1 MAFGA
6 QTTFHL
12 CAFRQVGTGPTV
24 QYDTLTEEV
33 IVLKPAQS
41 LVRTS
46 PARRPP
52 LSWSLLAPALSM
64 LLPSLSISI
73 ANVALPTMAQTFHA
87 AFHDVQWVVIAY
99 LLTTTTLIVGAGRLG
114 DIAGRRRL
122 LLLGISLFT
131 VATLLCGL
139 APNLAF
145 LVAARG
151 LQGAGAACMMAL
163 TMAFIGDIVPKERT
177 GSAMGLLGT
186 MSAVGTALGPSLGG
200 ILITAFG
207 WRAIFL
213 VVVPLG
219 LLTLALSAR
228 SLPASAPEPNAAP
241 PRFDVLGTL
250 LLAVTL
256 GAYALAM
263 TIEGTSFGIGLLGIS
278 AACLALFVVAER
290 RVSSPLLTLA
300 MFRDPVLAAGLSTS
314 ALVSTVVMT
323 TLVVGPFHLSRALH
337 LDPAL
342 VGLVMSAGP
351 VVSAL
356 TGVPAGRAADRFG
369 VEATVIVGLG
379 GVIGGTTA
387 IAVLPTSA
395 GVIGYVLPLVITTSG
410 YALFQAANN
419 TAVMKDVAP
428 RQRGMVSG
436 MLNLSRNLG
445 LITGASVM
453 GAVFAFAAGSG
464 DVTTATPEQ
473 VARGTHGTF
482 AVAVLLVTLGLV
494 TVLAL
499 RMRRSRFRPLGAG
512 TPAVAPDHGKS

>member
-1 MAFGA
+1 MESPS
-6 QTTFHL
+6 
-12 CAFRQVGTGPTV
+12 R
-24 QYDTLTEEV
+24 
-33 IVLKPAQS
+33 
-41 LVRTS
+41 RS
-46 PARRPP
+46 PA
-52 LSWSLLAPALSM
+52 SWRLLALALSV

-73 ANVALPTMAQTFHA
+73 ANVALPTMAVAFDA

-122 LLLGISLFT
+122 LLVGTSVFT

-139 APNLAF
+139 APNLAL

-163 TMAFIGDIVPKERT
+163 TMAFVGEIVPKERT

-200 ILITAFG
+200 IPITAFG

-219 LLTLALSAR
+219 LLALALSTR
-228 SLPASAPEPNAAP
+228 VLPVSAPATDAARA
-241 PRFDVLGTL
+241 RFDVIGTV

-263 TIEGTSFGIGLLGIS
+263 TIEGTSFGPLGIGLLAVS
-278 AACLALFVVAER
+278 AVGLGLFVLVER
-290 RVSSPLLTLA
+290 RVSAPLLTLA
-300 MFRDPVLAAGLSTS
+300 MLRDPVLAAGLTTS
-314 ALVSTVVMT
+314 ALVSMVVMT

-369 VEATVIVGLG
+369 AATMVVVGLG
-379 GVIGGTTA
+379 GVIGGSA
-387 IAVLPTSA
+387 ALAVLPASIGA
-395 GVIGYVLPLVITTSG
+395 IGYVLPLVITTSG

-428 RQRGMVSG
+428 HQRGVLSG
-436 MLNLSRNLG
+436 LLNLARNLG
-445 LITGASVM
+445 LVTGASVM
-453 GAVFAFAAGSG
+453 GAVFAIATGSG
-464 DVTTATPEQ
+464 DVTTAAPEQ

-482 AVAVLLVTLGLV
+482 AVAALLVALGLAI
-494 TVLAL
+494 VLAS
-499 RMRRSRFRPLGAG
+499 RMRRSRLRGRPDPKRPLVDQG
-512 TPAVAPDHGKS
+512 SN

>member
-1 MAFGA
+1 M
-6 QTTFHL
+6 
-12 CAFRQVGTGPTV
+12 P
-24 QYDTLTEEV
+24 
-33 IVLKPAQS
+33 
-41 LVRTS
+41 
-46 PARRPP
+46 
-52 LSWSLLAPALSM
+52 WSLFALALSV

-73 ANVALPTMAQTFHA
+73 ANVALPTMAVAFDA

-99 LLTTTTLIVGAGRLG
+99 LLSTTTLIVGAGRLG

-122 LLLGISLFT
+122 LLVGISVFT

-145 LVAARG
+145 LIAARG

-163 TMAFIGDIVPKERT
+163 SMAFVGETVPKERT

-213 VVVPLG
+213 VAVPLG
-219 LLTLALSAR
+219 LLTLALSTCV
-228 SLPASAPEPNAAP
+228 LPAAVPRTSSARA
-241 PRFDVLGTL
+241 RFDVLGTVS
-250 LLAVTL
+250 LAVTL

-263 TIEGTSFGIGLLGIS
+263 TIGGTSFGPLGIGLLGAS
-278 AACLALFVVAER
+278 AVCLGLFVIVER
-290 RVSSPLLTLA
+290 RVSAPLLTIA
-300 MFRDPVLAAGLSTS
+300 MFRDPALVAGLITS

-369 VEATVIVGLG
+369 AGTMVVAGLG
-379 GVIGGTTA
+379 GVIGGA
-387 IAVLPTSA
+387 AALAVLPTSI
-395 GVIGYVLPLVITTSG
+395 GSIGYVLPLVITTSG

-428 RQRGMVSG
+428 RQRGVISG

-445 LITGASVM
+445 LVTGASVM
-453 GAVFAFAAGSG
+453 GTVFAVAAGSG
-464 DVTTATPEQ
+464 DVTTAAPEQ

-482 AVAVLLVTLGLV
+482 AVAALLVTFGLAIVLGS
-494 TVLAL
+494 
-499 RMRRSRFRPLGAG
+499 RMRRSPLRGDPDTKRPPRSGQ
-512 TPAVAPDHGKS
+512 

>member
-1 MAFGA
+1 M
-6 QTTFHL
+6 
-12 CAFRQVGTGPTV
+12 
-24 QYDTLTEEV
+24 
-33 IVLKPAQS
+33 
-41 LVRTS
+41 RTS

-52 LSWSLLAPALSM
+52 LSWSLLAAALSM

-73 ANVALPTMAQTFHA
+73 ANVALPTMAATFDA
-87 AFHDVQWVVIAY
+87 AFHEVQWVVIAY

-122 LLLGISLFT
+122 LLVGISLFT
-131 VATLLCGL
+131 IATLLCGL

-163 TMAFIGDIVPKERT
+163 TMAFVGDIVPKERT

-186 MSAVGTALGPSLGG
+186 MSAFGTALGPSLGG

-228 SLPASAPEPNAAP
+228 ALPASAPEPNAAQ

-250 LLAVTL
+250 LLAATL

-263 TIEGTSFGIGLLGIS
+263 TIEGTSFGPLGIGLLGIS
-278 AACLALFVVAER
+278 AACLALFVIAER

-300 MFRDPVLAAGLSTS
+300 MFRDPVLAAGLTTS

-369 VEATVIVGLG
+369 VETMVIVGLG

-387 IAVLPTSA
+387 LAVLPTSA

-428 RQRGMVSG
+428 RQRGLVSG

-453 GAVFAFAAGSG
+453 GAAFAFAAGSG

-482 AVAVLLVTLGLV
+482 GVAALLVALGLA

-499 RMRRSRFRPLGAG
+499 RMRRSRFRPLAAETSCG
-512 TPAVAPDHGKS
+512 SSQSRQ

>member
-1 MAFGA
+1 MESPW
-6 QTTFHL
+6 
-12 CAFRQVGTGPTV
+12 R
-24 QYDTLTEEV
+24 
-33 IVLKPAQS
+33 
-41 LVRTS
+41 RS
-46 PARRPP
+46 PA
-52 LSWSLLAPALSM
+52 SWRLLALALSV

-73 ANVALPTMAQTFHA
+73 ANVALPTMAVTFDA

-122 LLLGISLFT
+122 LLVGISVFT
-131 VATLLCGL
+131 VSTLLCGL
-139 APNLAF
+139 APNLAL

-163 TMAFIGDIVPKERT
+163 TMAFVGEIVPMERT

-219 LLTLALSAR
+219 LLALALSTR
-228 SLPASAPEPNAAP
+228 VLPVSVPATDAAHV
-241 PRFDVLGTL
+241 RFDVLGTV

-256 GAYALAM
+256 GGYALAM
-263 TIEGTSFGIGLLGIS
+263 TIEGTSSGPLGIGLLGAS
-278 AACLALFVVAER
+278 AVCLGLFVLVER
-290 RVSSPLLTLA
+290 RVSAPLLTLA
-300 MFRDPVLAAGLSTS
+300 MLRDPVLAAGLTTS
-314 ALVSTVVMT
+314 ALVSMVVMT

-342 VGLVMSAGP
+342 VGLAMSAGP

-369 VEATVIVGLG
+369 AATMVVVGLG
-379 GVIGGTTA
+379 GVIGGSA
-387 IAVLPTSA
+387 ALAVLPASIGA
-395 GVIGYVLPLVITTSG
+395 IGYVLPLVITTSG

-428 RQRGMVSG
+428 HQRGVVSG
-436 MLNLSRNLG
+436 MLNLARNLG

-453 GAVFAFAAGSG
+453 GAVFAIAAGSG
-464 DVTTATPEQ
+464 DVTTAAPEQ

-482 AVAVLLVTLGLV
+482 AVAALLVALGSAL
-494 TVLAL
+494 VLAS
-499 RMRRSRFRPLGAG
+499 RMRRSRLLECPDPKRPLVDQG
-512 TPAVAPDHGKS
+512 SN